1 MMEQIKYHWNAT
13 KCKEELKI
21 LQRYSNIGHMIAIM
35 VATLF
40 YSCIYI
46 FITMQIFPKILDVVA
61 PLNESRPYELLA
73 IATFFFDQE
82 KYFVPIFV
90 HMTVA
95 LSVEITTIVATE
107 TICLIYMQHACALFK
122 IASFRI
128 EHAFDC
134 KIHIT
139 VAKKNMIYY
148 TNIINAIIIHNQA
161 IKFFEYLNS
170 HFEISYFI
178 LLVLGVC
185 SLSINLFRLFLAGFK
200 NKMEE
205 LIAAGLLVFC
215 HFIYMFISN
224 FVAQRITNSSADI
237 FYKTCELP
245 WYSVSVQLQ
254 KLLQFIMQRSIK
266 SCKFT
271 MLSLFDASLER
282 FASMRNLMEQM
293 RHDWNNLSNTQEIE
307 IIKKYWAIGRF
318 ITLITTY
325 QQKYFLPLLLHIFL
339 VVLCGLT
346 TVVAIETLNMSY
358 VQHACGLFQISSYRI
373 EQALHK
379 NKVLQGVTSSAER
392 SLIVHEG
399 ISNAVIMYKRAT
411 KFINM
416 LKANCKWQYFIL
428 IPFGVLSLSINL
440 YRFSQLVITNEY
452 YELIISSLFIVG
464 HFWYMLFCNYLGQ
477 EIIDHSGNIFY
488 RTYNTEWYI
497 APLKAQKL
505 LLFVMQ
511 RSMRHTTFVIGGL
524 FVPSFEGFATVESLI
539 INFLSKIHFF

>member
-1 MMEQIKYHWNAT
+1 MDFAGERYYKLNRILLTVIGLWPYNDSTFNKFQRIFCILLFAFSICVQIGKIITSVSTLESLLQILSFVVPCLVFSLKYATFCIKSKIRKMMEQIKYHWNAT

-282 FASMRNLMEQM
+282 FAS
-293 RHDWNNLSNTQEIE
+293 
-307 IIKKYWAIGRF
+307 
-318 ITLITTY
+318 
-325 QQKYFLPLLLHIFL
+325 L
-339 VVLCGLT
+339 VSV
-346 TVVAIETLNMSY
+346 
-358 VQHACGLFQISSYRI
+358 
-373 EQALHK
+373 
-379 NKVLQGVTSSAER
+379 
-392 SLIVHEG
+392 
-399 ISNAVIMYKRAT
+399 
-411 KFINM
+411 
-416 LKANCKWQYFIL
+416 
-428 IPFGVLSLSINL
+428 SLS
-440 YRFSQLVITNEY
+440 YFTV
-452 YELIISSLFIVG
+452 
-464 HFWYMLFCNYLGQ
+464 FWS
-477 EIIDHSGNIFY
+477 I
-488 RTYNTEWYI
+488 
-497 APLKAQKL
+497 
-505 LLFVMQ
+505 
-511 RSMRHTTFVIGGL
+511 RH
-524 FVPSFEGFATVESLI
+524 
-539 INFLSKIHFF
+539 